1 MTYELI
7 SYILGGLTIGSALMV
22 ILSSHPVRSVMY
34 LVITFFFI
42 SGHMVL
48 MNAQFLAIVNI
59 IVYAGAI
66 MVLFLFVLMLLNLNK
81 ESEPRMPFAAQM
93 AAIIAGG
100 ILLLVLLAALAE
112 SVLPPMPRE
121 MSKQIAEIQNEGLVQ
136 NLGQLLFSKYIV
148 AFEVSSILFLAA
160 MVGAVLLAKRE
171 KQNNEEI

>member
-112 SVLPPMPRE
+112 SVLPPTRE

-171 KQNNEEI
+171 KQNTEEI